1 MSKCNKKVIAT
12 TILHS
17 WSIGQVCFW
26 IFSSEN
32 RVTRFRKI
40 YEWHVYEGGI
50 FGILN
55 FIMYINWLIWCN
67 KYITDITKWL
77 LLHWQSY
84 VYNTE
89 ITERRG
95 TNIYNQLSAMEILSY
110 ELWEASIYYVLILF
124 GLNSSIKI
132 W

>member
-1 MSKCNKKVIAT
+1 MWCRSVTKRLLPQLYCIHEV
-12 TILHS
+12 L
-17 WSIGQVCFW
+17 GQVCLW

-89 ITERRG
+89 ITERGVLTFIINYLQWKYFHMNCEKRLF
-95 TNIYNQLSAMEILSY
+95 IMCL
-110 ELWEASIYYVLILF
+110 YYLD
-124 GLNSSIKI
+124 
-132 W
+132 